1 MNSDKTDKTTE
12 YKVLYGDDMSVEMLG
27 QIMDIDKA
35 VYEPIDPGFVGTLEN
50 MQNRFVRN
58 KRSFVCL
65 LENDTIIAYVNFFP
79 VCDRLFDQLLG
90 PIYHPAVKEKGG
102 YDEEGYFTRISSD
115 DENDRRKKVIEHY
128 KKRQGIEGAVTY
140 DEVTSFY
147 NTCRDDDIRPDEIE
161 EEYHREKEKN
171 NLFILSVAIHP
182 DHRGKNTSVQ
192 LTNAFIDYLK
202 KLDEEGCGVNSISAI
217 CVSDGGEKFLR
228 GLNFYFFREIGFGGN
243 KTYKRPTREEMS
255 ELVGKSDALG
265 SSGIEKDYHERV
277 YLCWGYYLDR
287 LINGR
292 LYHKTHKDDIFL
304 FVPLAD
310 NPENTKIDELLMKAG
325 TKECFY
331 YNGIIPGSD
340 KDPVKKKQT
349 MQLLDNLQYYMDYEY
364 DGFIKD
370 ELERIYLGECLFR
383 HMTDRYVE
391 DDTQD
396 GEVAV
401 GETVGEEKADLL
413 LLAYRSANMYV
424 LVIYL
429 PGCRFSSS
437 MAGDQL
443 SKMKLEMRSSVDELG
458 FYGYESI
465 TGHLMN
471 EYNLVVCGVGKA
483 FYCMNKRP
491 ESKNDQEMRNILTG
505 ETYFSVHQDFYIKNY
520 EKLDSQLN
528 TDLAIYDYYKAYMSP
543 VSLVMILDTFDDA
556 DQKVEDA
563 ATYVFIVELV
573 LLQNTALNKL
583 SRKVGIALEH
593 EGNVPYEYI
602 SHLYKD
608 YGRTLKLWDSSYFK
622 YYGTRMEA
630 EQIRKAFENDE
641 LKEKY
646 EKEQDFLENI
656 VEVNSANDERR
667 NGWILGIVGTVL
679 ALFQIQDYIIGSVK
693 KFYIWLGDLTGH
705 SESIIPQ
712 NEEQL
717 DVIMNS
723 LFNCMIWGAII
734 LFVIVYFVNSR
745 RRKYEQKL
753 NLHSEKEI

>member
-1 MNSDKTDKTTE
+1 MIMNSENTNKTTK
-12 YKVLYGDDMSVEMLG
+12 YKVLYGEDMSVEMLS
-27 QIMDIDKA
+27 QIMDIDRA

-50 MQNRFVRN
+50 MQQRFVRN

-65 LENDTIIAYVNFFP
+65 TCDDTVIAYVNFFP
-79 VCDRLFDQLLG
+79 VCDRLLDQLLG
-90 PIYHPAVKEKGG
+90 PVQHPEIKGSGG
-102 YDEEGYFTRISSD
+102 YDEEGYFCRITKK
-115 DENDRRKKVIEHY
+115 DEVVDHY
-128 KKRQGIEGAVTY
+128 RKRQGIEGAVTY
-140 DEVTSFY
+140 GDVTAFY
-147 NTCRDDDIRPDEIE
+147 NTCRDDDIHPDEIE
-161 EEYHREKEKN
+161 EAYHKEKEKN
-171 NLFILSVAIHP
+171 NLFILSVAVHP
-182 DHRGKNTSVQ
+182 DHRGKETSIE
-192 LTNAFIDYLK
+192 LTDAFIAYLN
-202 KLDEEGCGVNSISAI
+202 KLEEEGTGINSISAI

-228 GLNFYFFREIGFGGN
+228 GLNFYFFREIGMGPVS
-243 KTYKRPTREEMS
+243 YKKNTREDMS
-255 ELVGKSDALG
+255 GLVGRTDALG
-265 SSGIEKDYHERV
+265 SSGIEKDFHERV
-277 YLCWGYYLDR
+277 YICWGYYLDR
-287 LINGR
+287 LLNGSM
-292 LYHKTHKDDIFL
+292 YHKTHKDDIFL

-310 NPENTKIDELLMKAG
+310 NPENTKIDELLSGSGSG
-325 TKECFY
+325 TKEGFY
-331 YNGIIPGSD
+331 YKGIIPGSD
-340 KDPVKKKQT
+340 EDPVKKKQT
-349 MQLLDNLQYYMDYEY
+349 MQLLDDLQYYMDYEY

-383 HMTDRYVE
+383 HMTDRYAE
-391 DDTQD
+391 DDATD
-396 GEVAV
+396 EEEPV

-429 PGCRFSSS
+429 PGCRYSSS
-437 MAGDQL
+437 MVGDQL
-443 SKMKLEMRSSVDELG
+443 SKMKLEMRSTTDEFG

-465 TGHLMN
+465 TDHLKK

-520 EKLDSQLN
+520 EKLDMQAN

-602 SHLYKD
+602 SSLYKD

-679 ALFQIQDYIIGSVK
+679 ALFQIQDYIIASVK
-693 KFYIWLGDLTGH
+693 KFYIWLGALTGH

-717 DVIMNS
+717 EMIMNS
-723 LFNCMIWGAII
+723 LFNCMMWGAVI
-734 LFVIVYFVNSR
+734 LFIIVYFINSR

-753 NLHSEKEI
+753 NLHSEKED